1 MALEDEITNACAP
14 RDTRIYAI
22 GDVHGRADLLGSLQE
37 LIAKDAGR
45 APESRKV
52 VVYLGDYVDRGPDSA
67 GVIDRLINGPLA
79 GLDQVF
85 LMGNHEEFFL
95 QLLENPEVGTIWLK
109 NGGDATLASYGV
121 KGAKG
126 CSAKDLGVLSKA
138 LQDKLPDEHLDFFK
152 RLSISHREEDYLFV
166 HAGIRPGVP
175 LERQSEDD
183 MLWIR
188 EPFLDSKA
196 DHGAVVVHGHSIRRR
211 PERRDNRIGVDT
223 GAYASGTLTALVLEA
238 AEGGVNERFIQT

>member
-37 LIAKDAGR
+37 LIAKDADR

-52 VVYLGDYVDRGPDSA
+52 IVYLGDYVDRGPDSA
-67 GVIDRLINGPLA
+67 GVIGRLIDGPLA

-95 QLLENPEVGTIWLK
+95 QFLENPEVGTVWLK

-126 CSAKDLGVLSKA
+126 CSAKDLAILSKA

-188 EPFLDSKA
+188 EPFLDSPEQ
-196 DHGAVVVHGHSIRRR
+196 HEVVVVHGHT
-211 PERRDNRIGVDT
+211 PVEAAEVHTNRIAVDT
-223 GAYASGTLTALVLEA
+223 GAVWSGCLTAAVLH
-238 AEGGVNERFIQT
+238 GERQTFIHT

>member
-1 MALEDEITNACAP
+1 MLAECKISNACAP

-22 GDVHGRADLLGSLQE
+22 GDVHGRADLLGSLQD

-79 GLDQVF
+79 DLEQVF
-85 LMGNHEEFFL
+85 LMGNHEEFFMEFL
-95 QLLENPEVGTIWLK
+95 DNPEVGTVWIK
-109 NGGDATLASYGV
+109 NGGDATLASYGI
-121 KGAKG
+121 KGAKH
-126 CSAKDLGVLSKA
+126 CSARDLGVLSKS
-138 LQDKLPDEHLDFFK
+138 LNEMLPDEHLEFLK
-152 RLSISHREEDYLFV
+152 GLSVSHRERDYLFV

-175 LERQSEDD
+175 LDRQCEDD

-188 EPFLDSKA
+188 EPFLGSSDE
-196 DHGAVVVHGHSIRRR
+196 HEVVVVHGHT
-211 PERRDNRIGVDT
+211 PVDEAEVHNNRIAIDT
-223 GAYASGTLTALVLEA
+223 GAVWSGCLTAAVLHGEQQS
-238 AEGGVNERFIQT
+238 FLHT

>member
-67 GVIDRLINGPLA
+67 GVIDRLIKGPLA

-95 QLLENPEVGTIWLK
+95 QFLENPEVGTIWLK

-188 EPFLDSKA
+188 EPFLGSPEQ
-196 DHGAVVVHGHSIRRR
+196 HEVVVVHGHT
-211 PERRDNRIGVDT
+211 PVDAAEVHTNRIAVDT
-223 GAYASGTLTALVLEA
+223 GAVWSGCLTAAVLHGEQQT
-238 AEGGVNERFIQT
+238 FIHT

>member
-1 MALEDEITNACAP
+1 MAPEDEITNACAP

-37 LIAKDAGR
+37 LIAKDADR

-67 GVIDRLINGPLA
+67 GVIGRLIDGPLA

-95 QLLENPEVGTIWLK
+95 QFLENPEVGTVWLK

-138 LQDKLPDEHLDFFK
+138 LQDKLPDEHLDFLK

-175 LERQSEDD
+175 LDRQSEDD

-188 EPFLDSKA
+188 EPFLGSPEQ
-196 DHGAVVVHGHSIRRR
+196 HEVVVVHGHT
-211 PERRDNRIGVDT
+211 PVEAAEVHTNRIAVDT
-223 GAYASGTLTALVLEA
+223 GAVWSGCLTAAVLH
-238 AEGGVNERFIQT
+238 GERQTFIHT